1 MKRCY
6 KCGHIIEAEPISFKD
21 ECPECKSDL
30 YVCLNCM
37 FFDEGKANRCR
48 EPQSDYVK
56 DRERSNFCEYFRFN
70 NAETMKTGKKD
81 AEKMWATLFKRS

>member
-1 MKRCY
+1 
-6 KCGHIIEAEPISFKD
+6 
-21 ECPECKSDL
+21 
-30 YVCLNCM
+30 M

-81 AEKMWATLFKRS
+81 AEKMWAMLFKRS